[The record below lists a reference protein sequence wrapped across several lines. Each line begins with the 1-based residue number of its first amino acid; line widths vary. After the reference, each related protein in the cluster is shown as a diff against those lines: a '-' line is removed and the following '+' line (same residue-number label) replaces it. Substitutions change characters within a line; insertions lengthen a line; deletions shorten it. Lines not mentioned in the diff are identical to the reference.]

1 MTDKLYEQWWE
12 NNLGNTSFNHNA
24 QVLRAPTC
32 EEFESWMGDKD
43 SVDRKFIRTTLWGD
57 FKTFLDGGCGACPEY
72 FGLKSDFSDEKE
84 YTGLD
89 ITPKLVDYNKGRG
102 INCVHGSLNDIP
114 FEDNT
119 FDVAL
124 SRHVVE
130 HMSGIEKPLSELI
143 RVAKNQVVLCFFI
156 DPLGNISLNH
166 NMKLDNAGTKSE
178 CYHNQ
183 YSSSLI
189 NLLLTDNPKVKSFKW
204 IDDTERL
211 NPSKS
216 ILSIELSY

>member
-1 MTDKLYEQWWE
+1 MKDKLYEQWWE
-12 NNLGNTSFNHNA
+12 NNVGGSNYNHDGSL
-24 QVLRAPTC
+24 QKAPTC

-43 SVDRKFIRTTLWGD
+43 SVDRKFIRTLWGD

-72 FGLKSDFSDEKE
+72 FGLKSDFADEKA
-84 YTGLD
+84 YTGVD
-89 ITPKLVDYNKGRG
+89 VTPKLVEYNKGRG

-114 FEDNT
+114 FADDT
-119 FDVAL
+119 FDVSL

-130 HMSGIEKPLSELI
+130 HMAGIEKPLSELI
-143 RVAKNQVVLCFFI
+143 RVTKNQVILCFFI
-156 DPLGNISLNH
+156 DPLKNISFSH
-166 NMKLDNAGTKSE
+166 NIKLDDAGTKSE

-189 NLLLTDNPKVKSFKW
+189 NIFLSNHPKVRSFDW
-204 IDDTERL
+204 IDGKGKL

-216 ILSIELSY
+216 VLRIST

>member
-12 NNLGNTSFNHNA
+12 NNLGGSGYNHNGNA
-24 QVLRAPTC
+24 QRAPTC

-43 SVDRKFIRTTLWGD
+43 SVDRKFIRTNLWGD

-72 FGLKSDFSDEKE
+72 FGLKSDFGDEKV
-84 YTGLD
+84 YTGVD
-89 ITPKLVDYNKGRG
+89 VTPKLVEYNKGRG

-114 FEDNT
+114 FADDT

-130 HMSGIEKPLSELI
+130 HMAGIEKPLSELI
-143 RVAKNQVVLCFFI
+143 RVTKKQVILCFFI
-156 DPLGNISLNH
+156 DPLRNISFSH
-166 NMKLDNAGTKSE
+166 VIKLDDAGTRSE

-189 NLLLTDNPKVKSFKW
+189 NVLLSDNPKVESFEW
-204 IDDTERL
+204 IDGAGRL

-216 ILSIELSY
+216 ILNIKLK